1 MFDDLIS
8 RVPELWLPLLWW
20 AIAVGIGGLL
30 GWLIAFAILR
40 YLRNL
45 GRRQDAVTALSLHRN
60 LRRPIRVLGALV
72 GILVGLANVDDGNGA
87 VAFPY
92 TARITEVMLYGV
104 AAWLVVQ
111 GVEVAG
117 DVLLSRYQYS
127 PAGDNY
133 RQRKAY
139 TQVLYLKRVVTFL
152 AVIVAFAF
160 VLFQFDRVRELGTGL
175 LASAGVAGIIIGV
188 AAQKSLANLLAGFQI
203 AFTQPLRIDD
213 QVVIGGEFGRVEE
226 ITLTYVVIR
235 IWDERRM
242 IVPLN
247 KIIEDTFQNW
257 SRKSTALIGAV
268 MLYLDYGVDLD
279 ALRAEA
285 QRLTEAHELWD
296 ERVANVMVTDNSET
310 CMTVR
315 VLASAATP
323 GDTFT
328 LRCALREGL
337 LKYLRAHE
345 PQAFPLHREQ
355 QSAADIVVSASDQS
369 HVD

>member
-1 MFDDLIS
+1 MFESILS
-8 RVPELWLPLLWW
+8 LVPETWQPLLLM
-20 AIAVGIGGLL
+20 GIGLVVGGVVGRLVAHLLLSWIKRVGRREGATVALSTYRNLARPLAAFLTLL
-30 GWLIAFAILR
+30 GMLIGVAILEDPR
-40 YLRNL
+40 SIVFDYAER
-45 GRRQDAVTALSLHRN
+45 
-60 LRRPIRVLGALV
+60 
-72 GILVGLANVDDGNGA
+72 GIEIL
-87 VAFPY
+87 
-92 TARITEVMLYGV
+92 LYGV
-104 AAWLVVQ
+104 GAWLVVQ
-111 GVEVAG
+111 MVEVAG
-117 DVLLSRYQYS
+117 DTLLSRYNY
-127 PAGDNY
+127 ADATDNY

-139 TQVLYLKRVVTFL
+139 TQLLYIKRVVTFL

-160 VLFQFDRVRELGTGL
+160 VLFQFERVRELGTGL

-226 ITLTYVVIR
+226 ITLTYVVIKV
-235 IWDERRM
+235 WDERRL

-257 SRKSTALIGAV
+257 SRKSTSLIGTV

-285 QRLTEAHELWD
+285 ERLTEAHELWD
-296 ERVANVMVTDNSET
+296 RRVANLLVTDNSET

-323 GDTFT
+323 GQAFD

-337 LKYLRAHE
+337 LKYLREHAPGSF
-345 PQAFPLHREQ
+345 PQRREKIDVGGETVG
-355 QSAADIVVSASDQS
+355 SPRGPRDR
-369 HVD
+369 